1 MTQIGGDLDRFNFAY
16 DDMQGNLSS
25 VSGGSALGSLAVR
38 DTGLTIPSFQ
48 NNNNDVLFLVNQFS
62 HSKRL
67 NSNAGSFH
75 IHCYLPTAPTAGNTV
90 ILDWAY
96 TWQNVFDIIPA
107 FAEWVSGTKTHTF
120 STEPQFGQFI
130 LSVIPELI
138 CPVNETASSMLLIKV
153 TRRAS
158 GTGRDTYL
166 SDLGIVYADT
176 HYQKNRLG
184 TLQEFQD

>member
-1 MTQIGGDLDRFNFAY
+1 
-16 DDMQGNLSS
+16 
-25 VSGGSALGSLAVR
+25 
-38 DTGLTIPSFQ
+38 
-48 NNNNDVLFLVNQFS
+48 
-62 HSKRL
+62 
-67 NSNAGSFH
+67 
-75 IHCYLPTAPTAGNTV
+75 
-90 ILDWAY
+90 
-96 TWQNVFDIIPA
+96 
-107 FAEWVSGTKTHTF
+107 VSGTKTHTF

-138 CPVNETASSMLLIKV
+138 CPVNETVSSMLLIKV

-184 TLQEFQD
+184 TLQEFTD